1 MEQSFENSIKFTP
14 IYLELSSQGQLDA
27 YLKTRQIEF
36 QSKPRTDE
44 VEVPTPSEPVIE
56 QIDSTSEPNK
66 TEEEED
72 EEEANGQNQSTNDE
86 KVNKSKHQK
95 ESTSNIEIAM
105 DEK

>member
-72 EEEANGQNQSTNDE
+72 EE
-86 KVNKSKHQK
+86 
-95 ESTSNIEIAM
+95 
-105 DEK
+105 